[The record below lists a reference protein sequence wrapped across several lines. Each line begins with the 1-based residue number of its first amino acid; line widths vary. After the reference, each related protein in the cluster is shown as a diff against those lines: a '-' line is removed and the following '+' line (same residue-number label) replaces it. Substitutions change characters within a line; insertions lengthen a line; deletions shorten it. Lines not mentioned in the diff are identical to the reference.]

1 MPRKHRLDLPGY
13 YHIIN
18 RGVEKRK
25 IFLDEEDHLKFLDIV
40 EDTKKIYRFKLHAY
54 CLMDNHYH
62 LLMETSENNLSL
74 IMKQINSRYSIYFN
88 RKHNRVGPLWQGRFK
103 SWFVH
108 EDSYLESLVKYIEG
122 NPVRA
127 GITEKTGEF
136 RWASKLSLEY
146 EFSQDLTDKDIR
158 NIKELYCADFQNNKS
173 PKKELTRL
181 EDLFEGVSDKNQRN
195 KVIYKA
201 VCEGHSHLDIAK
213 HLGVSN
219 ILVSKTVKIENE
231 KISLFEKLKDKGIFW
246 SYSKNISY
254 DEMDEDIF
262 IEYVLKYGDFSD
274 IKSAFKLFGKRRMKK
289 VWEESLKNDPRFIKL
304 NLLIARVFFSM
315 DVESDFFKGAENA
328 RLKKLKMPAS
338 RNG

>member
-1 MPRKHRLDLPGY
+1 MPRKPRLNLTGY

-18 RGVEKRK
+18 RGVERRK
-25 IFLDEEDHLKFLDIV
+25 IFLDEEDHLKFLDII
-40 EDTKKIYRFKLHAY
+40 EDTKKIHRFKLHAY

-62 LLMETSENNLSL
+62 LLIETSENNLSL

-88 RKHNRVGPLWQGRFK
+88 RKHNRVGPLWQGRYK

-108 EDSYLESLVKYIEG
+108 EDSYLESVVKYIEG

-127 GITEKTGEF
+127 EITEKIGEF

-146 EFSQDLTDKDIR
+146 ELSQDLTDKDIK
-158 NIKELYCADFQNNKS
+158 NIEELYSADFQNNKS
-173 PKKELTRL
+173 PKKEPTSL
-181 EDLFEGVSDKNQRN
+181 EYLFKGVLEKNERN

-213 HLGVSN
+213 YLGVSN
-219 ILVSKTVKIENE
+219 ILVSKVVKIENE
-231 KISLFEKLKDKGIFW
+231 KRSLFEKLRDKGIFW

-262 IEYVLKYGDFSD
+262 IEYLLKYGDFSD
-274 IKSAFKLFGKRRMKK
+274 IKSAFKLFGKRRIKK
-289 VWEESLKNDPRFIKL
+289 VWENSLKNDTRFIKL

-328 RLKKLKMPAS
+328 RLKKLKMLAS
-338 RNG
+338 